1 MDFGKIG
8 TFFSSG
14 GFWMWP
20 IVFMSIVAVA
30 VIVERFIFLYLRHN
44 INADVFMQDI
54 KRHVQTGNIDAA
66 IRVCN
71 NGDQSAL
78 ARVIKEGLTR
88 ANRSPDEIQN
98 ALEEI
103 SLQVTP
109 EITKR
114 GTLLQNI
121 ANIATLLGL
130 LGTILGLI
138 QAFSALKEI
147 DDPKQQSDLL
157 IAGISVAMNTTAFG
171 LMVAI
176 PCLLSHVMLSS
187 LVKKILDEIEHYSV
201 KVENLLITRLQSNKR

>member
-1 MDFGKIG
+1 MQLISE
-8 TFFSSG
+8 FFTKG

-20 IVFMSIVAVA
+20 ILFMSVVGLA
-30 VIVERFIFLYLRHN
+30 VIVERFAFLFLKHN
-44 INADVFMQDI
+44 IDGVEFMKQIQRFVQGGNVDGAI
-54 KRHVQTGNIDAA
+54 KF
-66 IRVCN
+66 CN
-71 NGDQSAL
+71 QKPTAL
-78 ARVIKEGLTR
+78 SMVVKEGLTH
-88 ANRSPDEIQN
+88 AHRSPSEIQN
-98 ALEEI
+98 AIEEA

-138 QAFSALKEI
+138 DAFSALATI
-147 DDPKQQSDLL
+147 TDPEQQTKMLTN
-157 IAGISVAMNTTAFG
+157 GISVAMNTTAFG

-187 LVKKILDEIEHYSV
+187 ITKKILDEIEHNSV
-201 KVENLLITRLQSNKR
+201 KIENLLVTRLQGK

>member
-1 MDFGKIG
+1 MQVISE
-8 TFFSSG
+8 FFTKG

-20 IVFMSIVAVA
+20 ILFMSVVGLA
-30 VIVERFIFLYLRHN
+30 VIVERFAFLFLKHN
-44 INADVFMQDI
+44 IDGVEFMKQIQRFVQGGNVDGAI
-54 KRHVQTGNIDAA
+54 KF
-66 IRVCN
+66 CN
-71 NGDQSAL
+71 QKPTAL
-78 ARVIKEGLTR
+78 SMVVKEGLTH
-88 ANRSPDEIQN
+88 AHRSPSEIQN
-98 ALEEI
+98 AIEEA

-138 QAFSALKEI
+138 DAFSALATI
-147 DDPKQQSDLL
+147 TDPEQQTKMLTN
-157 IAGISVAMNTTAFG
+157 GISVAMNTTAFG

-187 LVKKILDEIEHYSV
+187 ITKKILDEIEHNSV
-201 KVENLLITRLQSNKR
+201 KIENLLVTRLQGK

>member
-1 MDFGKIG
+1 METIS
-8 TFFSSG
+8 TFFSQG

-20 IVFMSIVAVA
+20 IAVMSVVGLA
-30 VIVERFIFLYLRHN
+30 VIVERFFFLFLRHN
-44 INADVFMQDI
+44 INATAFMEEI
-54 KRHVQTGNIDAA
+54 KRNVQTGHIDAA
-66 IRVCN
+66 IRICN
-71 NGDQSAL
+71 TSEASAL

-98 ALEEI
+98 AIEEVSLE
-103 SLQVTP
+103 VTP

-138 QAFSALKEI
+138 DAFSALATI
-147 DDPKQQSDLL
+147 TDPEQQTKMLT
-157 IAGISVAMNTTAFG
+157 AGISVAMNTTAFG

-187 LVKKILDEIEHYSV
+187 ITKKILDEIEHHSV
-201 KVENLLITRLQSNKR
+201 KLENLLVTRLHGNKN

>member
-1 MDFGKIG
+1 MI
-8 TFFSSG
+8 
-14 GFWMWP
+14 P
-20 IVFMSIVAVA
+20 IAFMSVVGLAVIIERFMFLFLKHNMNAVA
-30 VIVERFIFLYLRHN
+30 
-44 INADVFMQDI
+44 FMEDI
-54 KRHVQTGNIDAA
+54 KKHVQTGQIDAA

-71 NGDQSAL
+71 NSDGSAL
-78 ARVIKEGLTR
+78 ARVIKEGLIR
-88 ANRSPDEIQN
+88 ANRGPDEIQN

-103 SLQVTP
+103 ALEVSF

-138 QAFSALKEI
+138 DAFSALATVT
-147 DDPKQQSDLL
+147 DPEQQTKML
-157 IAGISVAMNTTAFG
+157 IVGISVAMNTTAFG

-187 LVKKILDEIEHYSV
+187 VTKKILDEIEHYSV
-201 KVENLLITRLQSNKR
+201 KIENLLVTRLQSNNRS

>member
-1 MDFGKIG
+1 MESISN
-8 TFFSSG
+8 FFLSG
-14 GFWMWP
+14 GFWMIP
-20 IVFMSIVAVA
+20 IAFMSVVGLAVIIERFMFLFLKHNMNAVA
-30 VIVERFIFLYLRHN
+30 
-44 INADVFMQDI
+44 FMEDI
-54 KRHVQTGNIDAA
+54 KKHVQTGQIDAA

-71 NGDQSAL
+71 NSDGSAL
-78 ARVIKEGLTR
+78 ARVIKEGLIR
-88 ANRSPDEIQN
+88 ANRGPDEIQN

-103 SLQVTP
+103 ALEVSP

-138 QAFSALKEI
+138 DAFSALATVT
-147 DDPKQQSDLL
+147 DPEQQTKMLT
-157 IAGISVAMNTTAFG
+157 AGISVAMNTTAFG

-187 LVKKILDEIEHYSV
+187 VTKKILDEIEHYSV
-201 KVENLLITRLQSNKR
+201 KIENLLVTRLQSNNRS

>member
-1 MDFGKIG
+1 METIS
-8 TFFSSG
+8 TFFSQG

-20 IVFMSIVAVA
+20 IAFMSVVGLA
-30 VIVERFIFLYLRHN
+30 VIVERFYFLFLRHN
-44 INADVFMQDI
+44 INATAFMEEI
-54 KRHVQTGNIDAA
+54 KRNVQTGHIDAA
-66 IRVCN
+66 IRICN
-71 NGDQSAL
+71 TSESSAL

-98 ALEEI
+98 AIEEVSLE
-103 SLQVTP
+103 VTP

-138 QAFSALKEI
+138 DAFSALATI
-147 DDPKQQSDLL
+147 TDPEQQTKMLT
-157 IAGISVAMNTTAFG
+157 AGISVAMNTTAFG

-187 LVKKILDEIEHYSV
+187 ITKKILDEIEHHSV
-201 KVENLLITRLQSNKR
+201 KLENLLITRLHGNKN